1 MQDWDN
7 SAAFS
12 NSVKNCALKN
22 CALKNCALK
31 NCFNISFTLAER
43 CLLNDLFGKYL

>member
-12 NSVKNCALKN
+12 NSVKN